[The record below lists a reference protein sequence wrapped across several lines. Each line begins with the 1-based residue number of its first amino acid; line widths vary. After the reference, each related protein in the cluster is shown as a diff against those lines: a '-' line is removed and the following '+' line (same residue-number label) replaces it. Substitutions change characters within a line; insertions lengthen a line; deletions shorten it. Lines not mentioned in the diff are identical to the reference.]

1 MSKKGLGRG
10 LSALLGDDDFTENE
24 ETVSS
29 NQEEPKRG
37 ISTLELS
44 KLQPSP
50 WQPRHVFDE
59 EAINDL
65 VESIKNRGILQPLLV
80 RELKDEKGKYEI
92 IGGERRWRASQK
104 AGLTEVPVII
114 KDFTDQE
121 ALEVALVENL
131 QRQDL
136 NALEEAEGYHRLMN
150 EFKNT
155 QESLAKAVGKS
166 RSHVANTM
174 RLLQL
179 PDSVKEL
186 LETGKLTGGHA
197 RALLNAKNPEDLAK
211 IVIDKGLNVRQTE
224 QLAANSEKVKP
235 QKKKK
240 QSSLSG
246 DFKEIEKQISEI
258 VKLPTLLKT
267 KGNGGE
273 IIISFADLEEL
284 DKFMDLISSKSFSK
298 KEKIEEEQLET
309 NPDEIMNKFNDDEII
324 VSKNENEEIIDAE
337 NNDQEVIEVNSSD
350 EEIIK

>member
-10 LSALLGDDDFTENE
+10 LSALLGDEFDEAE
-24 ETVSS
+24 EPVSV
-29 NQEEPKRG
+29 NQEEPKKG
-37 ISTLELS
+37 ISTLELT

-59 EAINDL
+59 DGINDL

-136 NALEEAEGYHRLMN
+136 NALEEAEGYHRLME

-179 PDSVKEL
+179 PPAVKEM
-186 LETGKLTGGHA
+186 LEKGKLTGGHA
-197 RALLNAKNPEDLAK
+197 RALLNAKNPEVLAN
-211 IVIDKGLNVRQTE
+211 IVISKGLNVRQTE

-240 QSSLSG
+240 TSSTNS
-246 DFKEIEKQISEI
+246 DFKEIEKQISQLI
-258 VKLPTLLKT
+258 KLPVSIKT

-273 IIISFADLEEL
+273 ILISFADLEEL
-284 DKFMDLISSKSFSK
+284 DSFMDLLTSKVFSK
-298 KEKIEEEQLET
+298 KEKVQEAIEQDPNEITNNFSEE
-309 NPDEIMNKFNDDEII
+309 DFI
-324 VSKNENEEIIDAE
+324 VAKNEDEEIIEAKND
-337 NNDQEVIEVNSSD
+337 DQEVIEVSSSD
-350 EEIIK
+350 EEVIK